1 MVMAAAAPE
10 PPHLCLWCCNRPR
23 LQSDTGVVFYERKR
37 QNQEAIHIWDCT
49 QGRQGD
55 FWINAASFVSRY
67 MSHPIKSKRRNLS
80 HKFSALLY
88 RIHMD
93 GIIKNIVIAEL
104 DVEKEIQLD
113 GNGSRIGSA
122 LF

>member
-1 MVMAAAAPE
+1 
-10 PPHLCLWCCNRPR
+10 
-23 LQSDTGVVFYERKR
+23 
-37 QNQEAIHIWDCT
+37 
-49 QGRQGD
+49 
-55 FWINAASFVSRY
+55 
-67 MSHPIKSKRRNLS
+67 
-80 HKFSALLY
+80 
-88 RIHMD
+88 MD